1 MNRNLVFASILSLV
15 GAYIFW
21 QVSHEMSTS
30 TSPRRALSK
39 MMQKLDNKQASAD
52 DTVPLTI
59 EAPNLNSISERYQFY
74 RGCLES
80 KDPCE
85 GFNIENENVY
95 MSDVR
100 AHMLKEL
107 GTYSD
112 ALKQQPNS
120 LTEDDQTLA
129 RELTTDATPDVQVIG
144 LEILR
149 IAPPSEANLEA
160 LTEVLKS
167 GFDDGVI
174 QVGGDVLLKYRGASE
189 YQDMITKAFLE
200 QIGLGVNDLAALA
213 AIAKLPPFLSS
224 ANVAQFRTLRDEL
237 KAMSQKERLQTR
249 RYKALDQV
257 LSQYKN

>member
-1 MNRNLVFASILSLV
+1 MNRNLVIAAILSLT

-21 QVSHEMSTS
+21 QGSHEMSTA
-30 TSPRRALSK
+30 TSPRRAWSK

-59 EAPNLNSISERYQFY
+59 VAPVSTSISDRYQYY

-80 KDPCE
+80 KEPCE
-85 GFNIENENVY
+85 GFNTENENLY
-95 MSDVR
+95 MADVR
-100 AHMLKEL
+100 GQMLKEL
-107 GTYSD
+107 GVYSE

-120 LTEDDQTLA
+120 LTDEDQTLA

-144 LEILR
+144 LEILK
-149 IAPPSEANLEA
+149 IAPENEANLEA
-160 LTEVLKS
+160 LTEVMKS

-174 QVGGDVLLKYRGASE
+174 QVGGDVLLKYKDASQ
-189 YQDMITKAFLE
+189 YQDSITKAFLE

-213 AIAKLPPFLSS
+213 AIAKLPPFLNSK
-224 ANVAQFRTLRDEL
+224 NVAQFRSMRDEL
-237 KAMSQKERLQTR
+237 KSMSQKERLQTR

-257 LSQYKN
+257 LSQFKN